1 MGRICK
7 NDRKDIQQRNK
18 KVFSVVEVKEQCLK
32 QQKRNLPLKL
42 FFDMLN
48 ISLTQTTE
56 ESQF

>member
-18 KVFSVVEVKEQCLK
+18 KVFSVVEAKEQCLK

>member
-1 MGRICK
+1 MGRIFK

>member
-7 NDRKDIQQRNK
+7 NDRRDIQQRNK

-48 ISLTQTTE
+48 IPLTQTTE

>member
-7 NDRKDIQQRNK
+7 NDRKDIEQRNK
-18 KVFSVVEVKEQCLK
+18 KAFSVVEVKEQCLK

>member
-7 NDRKDIQQRNK
+7 NDRRAIQQRNK

>member
-7 NDRKDIQQRNK
+7 NDRRDIQQRNK